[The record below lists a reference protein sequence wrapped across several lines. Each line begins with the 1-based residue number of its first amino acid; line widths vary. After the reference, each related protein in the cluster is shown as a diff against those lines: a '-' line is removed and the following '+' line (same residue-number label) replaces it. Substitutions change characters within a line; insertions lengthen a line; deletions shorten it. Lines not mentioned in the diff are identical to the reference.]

1 MDYTHGTR
9 DTADWFKKA
18 KPEPTSKD
26 LSTQIGVHFEEVAEF
41 IDTLALHTI
50 NDDTRKGV
58 DLLDD
63 AYNAL
68 VNLAKF
74 AKEHDAIF
82 VNPSKKIDA
91 LDGLADQIVTAV
103 GVGHC
108 AGMDIV
114 NGLNEVNRSNFSKFD
129 DYGNPLLDKDR
140 KIMKGPNYSKPDL
153 TPFV

>member
-18 KPEPTSKD
+18 KPEPTPKD
-26 LSTQIGVHFEEVAEF
+26 LTTQLGVHIEEVAEMLQ
-41 IDTLALHTI
+41 TVYS
-50 NDDTRKGV
+50 DDPAVNSYLQDGLIT
-58 DLLDD
+58 
-63 AYNAL
+63 L
-68 VNLAKF
+68 VNLSTVL
-74 AKEHDAIF
+74 KETS
-82 VNPSKKIDA
+82 NPLVILNRIEF
-91 LDGLADQIVTAV
+91 LDSLCDQIVTAV
-103 GVGHC
+103 GVANQ